1 MTVYKRDSSGRMI
14 PKDKRSRTAGTWY
27 FDFTIAG
34 RRYREAV
41 REARTQAQA
50 ERAEI
55 AAKEEVYQGRY
66 GLRKSP
72 VFDDFVRRVY
82 LPHAEQNK
90 RSYGKSDAVYSPVLI
105 RFFGDKRLAE
115 ITPLEIEKFKRLRR
129 ETPTIRGGPRA
140 PASVNRELECLSRI
154 FSFAVDNGLVSG
166 NPCRK
171 VKKLRQDNRRTR
183 YLTRDEEIRL
193 LAEADLGPW
202 YLRPLIVVAIQTGMR
217 RGELLNLAWSDV
229 DLARALVYV
238 RDTKS
243 GKSRELPLSS
253 DALAALRSVRVEGEK
268 VFPLVDFKKAWAGAL
283 KRAGISGLR
292 FHDLRH
298 TAATRWADA
307 GADAFTIAAL
317 LGHSS
322 IQMSARYAHAVDE
335 RKRRI
340 VEVA

>member
-1 MTVYKRDSSGRMI
+1 MI
-14 PKDKRSRTAGTWY
+14 PRDKRSKTAGTWY

-34 RRYREAV
+34 QRYREAV

-55 AAKEEVYQGRY
+55 AAKEEVYRGRY

-72 VFDDFVRRVY
+72 EFAVFVRRVY

-90 RSYGKSDAVYSPVLI
+90 RSYRQSDAVYAPVLI
-105 RFFGDKRLAE
+105 RFFGDRRLAE
-115 ITPLEIEKFKRLRR
+115 ITPMLIEQFKRQRR
-129 ETPTIRGGPRA
+129 EGVTVRGTIRA

-154 FSFAVDNGLVSG
+154 FSFAIDNGLLSA

-183 YLTRDEEIRL
+183 YLSREEESRL
-193 LAEADLGPW
+193 LDATEFGPW
-202 YLRPLIVVAIQTGMR
+202 YLRPLIIMAIQTGMR

-229 DLARALVYV
+229 DQSRALVYV

-243 GKSRELPLSS
+243 GKDREIPLSTT
-253 DALAALRSVRVEGEK
+253 ALEVLRTIRIIGEK
-268 VFPLVDFKKAWAGAL
+268 VFPLVDFKKAWAGAMT
-283 KRAGISGLR
+283 RAEISGLR

-317 LGHSS
+317 LGHST
-322 IQMSARYAHAVDE
+322 IQMAARYTHAIDE
-335 RKRRI
+335 RKRRV